1 MIIGV
6 DFGTCFSSIA
16 VMDGKIAKDNMTGD
30 LEQILGNTSLGIP
43 SLFMYSKEQ
52 KQEVYGVGCTI
63 ANPHE
68 NPEVIKY
75 MKREVRMDP
84 ENIKRL
90 YESGGR
96 KFILEDIIGKY
107 VMYLVQSVKKQ
118 AAETGNVDNTDIEVL
133 TITKPVGIAEGQ
145 MMASDYSRLLKD
157 KMIEITGLNP
167 SKIHLI
173 DEPVAAAISY
183 LYEQDINKKINGIQN
198 VLVFDLGGGTLDT
211 TVVRYNP
218 LAHSYEIVVKDGDLE
233 LGGKDWDDVLGN
245 LMLSKYEIDSNSLTD
260 EEKGNF
266 WSAITELKIG
276 LSTRDEDVQ
285 QFKYG
290 GGNKVYLECSVEEF
304 EEACSELL
312 TRSQS
317 LVKHTIDQLEGGID
331 SLDGII
337 MVGGSSNMPMIKKMI
352 SSTFPEF
359 ESEKIML
366 YKPSKAIARGA
377 AIYSYFNSA
386 EGGVTGGAKILDSA
400 NCSYG
405 FRSYRGGKDL
415 MIFNGILKGDR
426 YENGFISYRSGAFSA
441 MENDQKHILIEM
453 YESAWSGKDAIGDDD
468 SEYDSYDEED
478 ERWMPMNSGEKKN
491 GQSVRIQVPP
501 EYMGHAKSYNIYIDF
516 KLSQDGILDIT
527 VYDDNEN
534 KVGFM
539 TNA

>member
-1 MIIGV
+1 MIVGV

-16 VMDGKIAKDNMTGD
+16 VMDGKIAKDNMAGD

-75 MKREVRMDP
+75 MKREVRRDP
-84 ENIKRL
+84 DNIKRI

-145 MMASDYSRLLKD
+145 MMATDYSRLLKD

-183 LYEQDINKKINGIQN
+183 LYEQDINKKIDGIQN

-245 LMLSKYEIDSNSLTD
+245 LLLSKYEIDLDSLTD

-266 WSAITELKIG
+266 WSAVTELKIS
-276 LSTRDEDVQ
+276 LSIRNEDVQ
-285 QFKYG
+285 QFKFG
-290 GGNKVYLECSVEEF
+290 NGNKVYLECTVDDF
-304 EEACSELL
+304 EAACEELL
-312 TRSQS
+312 SRSQT
-317 LVKHTIDQLEGGID
+317 LVEHTIDQLDGGIN

-352 SSTFPEF
+352 SSAFPEF
-359 ESEKIML
+359 DSDKILL

-377 AIYSYFNSA
+377 AIYSYFNSN
-386 EGGVTGGAKILDSA
+386 EGGVSGGAKIIDSA

-405 FRSYRGGKDL
+405 FRSYRGHKDL
-415 MIFNGILKGDR
+415 MIFNGILKGDC
-426 YENGFISYRSGAFSA
+426 YENGFINYTSGAFTA
-441 MENDQKHILIEM
+441 MENNQKSIFIEM
-453 YESAWSGKDAIGDDD
+453 YESAWSGNNAIGDD
-468 SEYDSYDEED
+468 SEKESCDDEEK
-478 ERWMPMNSGEKKN
+478 RWMPMNSGEKKN
-491 GQSVRIQVPP
+491 GQSLRVQIPP
-501 EYMGHAKSYNIYIDF
+501 EYMGRAKSYNIYIDF

-527 VYDDNEN
+527 VFDDQGE